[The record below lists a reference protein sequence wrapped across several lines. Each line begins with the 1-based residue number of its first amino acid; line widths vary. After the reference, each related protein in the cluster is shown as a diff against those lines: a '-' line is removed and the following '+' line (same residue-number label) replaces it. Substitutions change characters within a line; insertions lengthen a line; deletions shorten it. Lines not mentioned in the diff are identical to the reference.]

1 MANHQ
6 CAWKLIYTKTLKK
19 ILHTCSVID
28 HMLCQNMVRTKKWH
42 MGCSLANVPGIQLR
56 KWMEL
61 ISKGAA
67 VIEE

>member
-42 MGCSLANVPGIQLR
+42 MGCSLACSRHSV
-56 KWMEL
+56 KKMD
-61 ISKGAA
+61 GAN
-67 VIEE
+67 